1 MIYSFIGL
9 GKPLAAVNNTLK
21 NHIREYHKAHPGAS
35 LPLEPGG
42 IFASDIS
49 RAAAFAGDNDMCVY
63 MTIEDLLQKSD
74 IIFIFL
80 SDKALRSISL
90 TIGKYIIKG
99 KVFCHFSP
107 AFGADILD
115 FNSSNTY
122 ISMYL
127 PRVFKDDEGHTV
139 AKRIISE
146 GYGRNL
152 DKIKDIFSEL
162 SMDISFVSADEKLMY
177 LTAASIARDM
187 PLVLKYTAKRLAKYA
202 LASHGELCNELTDI
216 MMQTPSDLNSYN
228 AIDSEDVD
236 FVQRQCE
243 ALKSLG
249 MSDITDLF
257 CSLSSISAKLAE
269 PTEKTSKIVSVVSK
283 TMEKNKTEAT

>member
-1 MIYSFIGL
+1 MMVYSFIGL

-21 NHIREYHKAHPGAS
+21 NHIREYRKSHPGAAV
-35 LPLEPGG
+35 PLKPGG
-42 IFASDIS
+42 VFASDIS

-63 MTIEDLLQKSD
+63 MTIDDLLQKSD
-74 IIFIFL
+74 IIFVFL
-80 SDKALRSISL
+80 SDKALRSISV

-122 ISMYL
+122 VSMYL
-127 PRVFKDDEGHTV
+127 PRVFKDDDGHTV
-139 AKRIISE
+139 TKNIIAE

-152 DKIKDIFSEL
+152 EKLKSIFSEL
-162 SMDISFVSADEKLMY
+162 CINVSFVSPDEKLMY

-187 PLVLKYTAKRLAKYA
+187 PVVLKYTAKRLAKYA
-202 LASHGELCNELTDI
+202 LASHGELCDELTDI

-228 AIDSEDVD
+228 PVEAEDVD
-236 FVQRQCE
+236 FVHRQCD

-249 MSDITDLF
+249 MSEITNLF
-257 CSLSSISAKLAE
+257 CSLTAISAKLAD
-269 PTEKTSKIVSVVSK
+269 PSEKTDKILSVVSK
-283 TMEKNKTEAT
+283 QLR

>member
-9 GKPLAAVNNTLK
+9 GKPLAAVNNTLR
-21 NHIREYHKAHPGAS
+21 NHICEYHKSHPDS
-35 LPLEPGG
+35 PLPLEPGG

-63 MTIEDLLQKSD
+63 VSIEDLLQKSD
-74 IIFIFL
+74 IIFVFL
-80 SDKALRSISL
+80 SDKALRSISV

-115 FNSSNTY
+115 FNSGNTY
-122 ISMYL
+122 LSMYL
-127 PRVFKDDEGHTV
+127 PRVFKDDDGHTV
-139 AKRIISE
+139 AKSIIAE

-152 DKIKDIFSEL
+152 DKIKNIFSEL
-162 SMDISFVSADEKLMY
+162 CMDVSFVSADEKLMY
-177 LTAASIARDM
+177 HTAASIAKDM

-202 LASHGELCNELTDI
+202 LASHGKLCDELTDI

-236 FVQRQCE
+236 FVQRQCD

-249 MSDITDLF
+249 MSEITNLF
-257 CSLSSISAKLAE
+257 CSLTSISAKLAE
-269 PTEKTSKIVSVVSK
+269 PTEKTDKISSIVSK
-283 TMEKNKTEAT
+283 AMDKK